1 MAKPVRRGG
10 TKVPVA
16 RARGEEQ
23 RIGLSALKVSRD
35 LAISG
40 YRISLNTR
48 FAAQIEYRMWFRWK
62 PWPMGLA
69 SEKEYYHLFR
79 QQVCSKV
86 VLRIRVVAN
95 LRRASNARSTNG
107 NLAIGLQLALDV
119 SGNGCGHVCVKVGDR
134 LRGC

>member
-1 MAKPVRRGG
+1 M
-10 TKVPVA
+10 PVA

-69 SEKEYYHLFR
+69 SENTTTYSGSRPAVKSYLEF
-79 QQVCSKV
+79 
-86 VLRIRVVAN
+86 VLLPTSGALLTLAPPTVALLSACN
-95 LRRASNARSTNG
+95 WL
-107 NLAIGLQLALDV
+107 
-119 SGNGCGHVCVKVGDR
+119 
-134 LRGC
+134 